1 MIAKYEITPSE
12 KKFVGWHLL
21 IAVLALAIGSLFG
34 PLQAFEHA
42 GWDLYPYLKPLF
54 QSYYQGLTLHGVL
67 NALVWTTFFITGFL
81 NLTMMHGLKRSFRYP
96 VLHKVGFWIMV
107 VGLVTT
113 AIPLLLNQATVLFT
127 FYPPLKAHWAFY
139 LGLTLVVVGSWV
151 EGWGMMSM
159 FIAWRKENPGER
171 SPLMSF
177 GAMITIVLWQIATIG
192 IATEILTMLLPW
204 SLGLI
209 EGTDPQLARTFFWF
223 TGHPLVYYWLLPAY
237 ISWYAMLPKEAGG
250 KLFSDSLARFSFWLF
265 LILSTPLGFHHQ
277 YVDPGVPTTWK
288 FVHATLTYAVF
299 FPSMLT
305 AFTVVASLENAG
317 RKRGGQGWFGWISAL
332 PWGNPSVAAQLL
344 AGVLFFFGGISG
356 ITNASY
362 NINLVLHN
370 TAWVPGHFHLTVASA
385 VTLSFMGISY
395 WLVPYLTGKKL
406 WSPKVFGVSL
416 AVIQS
421 WVWFVGMLVF
431 SNAMHVI
438 GLLGAPRRVPLGLAP
453 YVPEEWSGTLLRVGI
468 GGAILLVGVY
478 LYVVIMGAT
487 AFSKV
492 RETEKSEIPQADS
505 MYDPQFTPSWLDR
518 WAPWLVG
525 TFALIIIAYG
535 PQLIVQITNIAL
547 NSPGGRAW

>member
-1 MIAKYEITPSE
+1 
-12 KKFVGWHLL
+12 
-21 IAVLALAIGSLFG
+21 
-34 PLQAFEHA
+34 
-42 GWDLYPYLKPLF
+42 
-54 QSYYQGLTLHGVL
+54 
-67 NALVWTTFFITGFL
+67 
-81 NLTMMHGLKRSFRYP
+81 
-96 VLHKVGFWIMV
+96 
-107 VGLVTT
+107 
-113 AIPLLLNQATVLFT
+113 
-127 FYPPLKAHWAFY
+127 
-139 LGLTLVVVGSWV
+139 
-151 EGWGMMSM
+151 
-159 FIAWRKENPGER
+159 
-171 SPLMSF
+171 
-177 GAMITIVLWQIATIG
+177 
-192 IATEILTMLLPW
+192 
-204 SLGLI
+204 
-209 EGTDPQLARTFFWF
+209 
-223 TGHPLVYYWLLPAY
+223 
-237 ISWYAMLPKEAGG
+237 
-250 KLFSDSLARFSFWLF
+250 
-265 LILSTPLGFHHQ
+265 
-277 YVDPGVPTTWK
+277 
-288 FVHATLTYAVF
+288 
-299 FPSMLT
+299 MLT

-317 RKRGGQGWFGWISAL
+317 RKRGGQGWFGWIRAL